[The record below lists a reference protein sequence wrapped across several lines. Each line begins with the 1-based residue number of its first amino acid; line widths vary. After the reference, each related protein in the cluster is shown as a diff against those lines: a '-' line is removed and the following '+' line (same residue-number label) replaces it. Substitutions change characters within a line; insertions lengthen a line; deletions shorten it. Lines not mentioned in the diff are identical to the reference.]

1 MISDAEVRTLLAREP
16 KFDDMICSL
25 RAISKQPKR
34 MLHETKEVVAL
45 ARKFNGEVVIPF
57 AAELDRRVQQNPDY
71 LPREFI
77 EIANRWGL
85 YTMWI
90 PKIFGGRGYNL
101 PDCICVYGHVQSDR
115 CSLPG
120 RRHAYCNLEYKDHQ
134 KCIQGCVGW

>member
-1 MISDAEVRTLLAREP
+1 MISDATVRTLLAREP

-45 ARKFNGEVVIPF
+45 ARKFNEEVVIPF
-57 AAELDRRVQQNPDY
+57 AAELDRKVQQDPDY

-85 YTMWI
+85 Y
-90 PKIFGGRGYNL
+90 
-101 PDCICVYGHVQSDR
+101 
-115 CSLPG
+115 
-120 RRHAYCNLEYKDHQ
+120 
-134 KCIQGCVGW
+134 